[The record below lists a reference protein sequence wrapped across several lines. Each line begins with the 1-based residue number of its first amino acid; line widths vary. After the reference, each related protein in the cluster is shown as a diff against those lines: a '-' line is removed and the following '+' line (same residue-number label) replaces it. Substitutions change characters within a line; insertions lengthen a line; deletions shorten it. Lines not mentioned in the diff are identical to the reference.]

1 MLGLQ
6 LQDWVQEIMTQT
18 VTRSVPSR
26 HLFSFP
32 PGHVER
38 VDIASLQSILGR

>member
-18 VTRSVPSR
+18 VTRSAKPMSPAGISSAS
-26 HLFSFP
+26 HLAMWS
-32 PGHVER
+32 G
-38 VDIASLQSILGR
+38 